1 MLTSEEIYERVEKYR
16 KERGITVNKLSELVG
31 ISHSTLNS
39 WKIRGTMPKLDVL
52 DCLCYALGIPLVA
65 LLYDVNIDGLTGEEI
80 ALLAYWKKINEE
92 QRKEFKNQI
101 AEYHKYYNLIH
112 FGDLYRTLSPFEEK
126 YKVAWQIVSQD
137 KKECLLTV
145 VCLQE
150 RIPENFIYK
159 FKGLDQNAY
168 YKNEEDGKVYSG
180 DFLANVGLNLSNK
193 INYVYGS
200 RKWYF
205 IKVD

>member
-1 MLTSEEIYERVEKYR
+1 M
-16 KERGITVNKLSELVG
+16 
-31 ISHSTLNS
+31 
-39 WKIRGTMPKLDVL
+39 
-52 DCLCYALGIPLVA
+52 
-65 LLYDVNIDGLTGEEI
+65 
-80 ALLAYWKKINEE
+80 
-92 QRKEFKNQI
+92 
-101 AEYHKYYNLIH
+101 
-112 FGDLYRTLSPFEEK
+112 
-126 YKVAWQIVSQD
+126 
-137 KKECLLTV
+137 
-145 VCLQE
+145 QE

-180 DFLANVGLNLSNK
+180 DFLASVGLNLSNK